1 MRKLVISLCR
11 VRLPAKGRHLSFS
24 FTCGKPSQVHK
35 QKHMSFVTTAKP
47 LQSPPRQKV
56 AKEEIITACANDLS
70 TLFGG
75 DKTRTVEVARA
86 LSHAAR
92 KELSEIREKMGKPCV
107 REPPKRHL
115 KLHAF
120 AQGIPFIGFGIM
132 DNAILIVAGDQI
144 DMHMGVTLGISTLC
158 AAAIGNII
166 SDVVGVGFG
175 TLIEDFCTNRLKIP
189 LAPLTNAQRK
199 LRSVRF
205 AGQSGCA
212 VGITIGCVIG
222 MFPLMFI
229 DTDEI
234 QKMKSDARI
243 EEGKVTNNSPVGN

>member
-1 MRKLVISLCR
+1 
-11 VRLPAKGRHLSFS
+11 
-24 FTCGKPSQVHK
+24 
-35 QKHMSFVTTAKP
+35 MSFGTTAKP
-47 LQSPPRQKV
+47 LQSPPTTKV
-56 AKEEIITACANDLS
+56 AEEEIITACANDLS

-75 DKTRTVEVARA
+75 EKIRTVEVARV
-86 LSHAAR
+86 LSLAAR
-92 KELSEIREKMGKPCV
+92 KEISSIRENMGKPTI
-107 REPPKRHL
+107 REPSEQHL

-132 DNAILIVAGDQI
+132 DNAILIVAGEQI
-144 DMHMGVTLGISTLC
+144 DVHMGVTLGISTLC

-175 TLIEDFCTNRLKIP
+175 TLIEDFCTKRLKIP
-189 LAPLTNAQRK
+189 VAPLTNAQRK

-205 AGQSGCA
+205 SGQFGCA

-229 DTDEI
+229 NTDET
-234 QKMKSDARI
+234 QKMKSVARI
-243 EEGKVTNNSPVGN
+243 EESKATSNSPPGN